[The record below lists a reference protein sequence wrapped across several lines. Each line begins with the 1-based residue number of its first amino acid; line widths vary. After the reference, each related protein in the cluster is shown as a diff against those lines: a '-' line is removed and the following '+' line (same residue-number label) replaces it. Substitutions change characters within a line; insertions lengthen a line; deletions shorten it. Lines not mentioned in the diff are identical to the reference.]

1 MKTPP
6 APRHPHSLRGPL
18 HDTLALALLAGF
30 GAAQAADDT
39 GEAQAPVTTAA
50 VSAGVGAA
58 SGDSGDRA
66 LFGQYNGLRR
76 HGTVGL
82 FGVEYSRFDP
92 ATGNV
97 LSIQGTDLLLETRE
111 LGLRWKH
118 PGDWKLGA
126 DYGELV
132 HHDPLSSSTGPD
144 LRTKRT
150 RLGIAFAKVL
160 GPRLQLDVNL
170 SSENKDGSR
179 LFGVGMSCPSAVAP
193 GCGVSTGTQVGW
205 GVLMVPEP
213 IDSNHTQVEA
223 RLTYAI
229 GELRINGGYY
239 GSFYRNAL
247 GNLTPN
253 VPSTLNSALGTPLPP
268 SPGLAAILGQPL
280 ALPPDNQLH
289 QVDVGGVYAFTPAT
303 RLNFKVSH
311 SEATQHQGFVAAG
324 FTGAPAGV
332 NDLGGRIDTTLVQ
345 AALTSRPL
353 PRLSLLA
360 KVRWED
366 RDDKTPIALYNIED
380 TSTYTNRRMPLT
392 RSRGQA
398 QATWRFTSETS
409 GTVGADYESI
419 DRGVFTSSS
428 AAAGISALRQE
439 TAETG
444 VRAELRRR
452 MSETLNGSVI
462 LSHSRRDGSNWL
474 RDNSGVG
481 VTEVPDSDPSLA
493 TAILMPTL
501 ADRRRDQVKLLAD
514 WQPLEN
520 LSLQFALQSGRDRF
534 STPSIYGLRDSDMD
548 QLTIDAN
555 YALSSRWSL
564 TGFVSH
570 GSQTLRQARPAGVI
584 LDYDNRSTSLGLG
597 VTGKPVAKLEVGGNF
612 AWIDDR
618 SIYAQTLEPAANAG
632 AAALLAATGGL
643 PDIVF
648 RQSLW
653 KFYGRYEVDKQSE
666 IRVDLI
672 HQRSHWNDWTWVY
685 NGVPFTY
692 SDGTVVG
699 QQPRQIVTFVAV
711 RYVYRWR

>member
-1 MKTPP
+1 MKQPTASRP
-6 APRHPHSLRGPL
+6 PRHHP
-18 HDTLALALLAGF
+18 LALALLVAF
-30 GAAQAADDT
+30 GAAHAADDASEKE
-39 GEAQAPVTTAA
+39 GPVTSAV

-58 SGDSGDRA
+58 SGSSGDRA
-66 LFGQYNGLRR
+66 LFGQYNGLRT

-82 FGVEYSRFDP
+82 FGVEYGRFDP
-92 ATGNV
+92 ATGNA
-97 LSIQGTDLLLETRE
+97 LEIRGSDLLLETRE

-132 HHDPLSSSTGPD
+132 RHDPLSSSTGLD

-160 GPRLQLDVNL
+160 SPRLQLDVSL

-179 LFGVGMSCPSAVAP
+179 LFGVGMACPSAVAP
-193 GCGVSTGTQVGW
+193 GCGVTTGTQVGW

-223 RLTYAI
+223 RLSYAI
-229 GELRINGGYY
+229 GQLRLSGGYY
-239 GSFYRNAL
+239 GSFYRNRL
-247 GNLTPN
+247 DSLTPN

-268 SPGLAAILGQPL
+268 GPGLAAILGQPV

-289 QVDVGGVYAFTPAT
+289 QVDVAGVYAFTPAT
-303 RLNFKVSH
+303 QLNFKLSRAQ
-311 SEATQHQGFVAAG
+311 ATQHQGFAGAG
-324 FTGAPAGV
+324 FAGGPAGV
-332 NDLGGRIDTTLVQ
+332 SDLGGRVDTTLAY

-366 RDDKTPIALYNIED
+366 RDDKTAIAPYNIEG
-380 TSTYTNRRMPLT
+380 TSIYTNRRLPLT
-392 RSRGQA
+392 RARGQA

-409 GTVGADYESI
+409 GTLGADYESI
-419 DRGVFTSSS
+419 DRGVFTSTS

-439 TAETG
+439 TTETG

-452 MSETLNGSVI
+452 MSETVNGTLI

-474 RDNSGVG
+474 RDNSGTG
-481 VTEVPDSDPSLA
+481 VTEVPDTDPSLA
-493 TAILMPTL
+493 TAIFMPTL

-514 WQPLEN
+514 WQPLES

-534 STPSIYGLRDSDMD
+534 STPSVYGVRDSDMD
-548 QLTIDAN
+548 QVSIDAS
-555 YALSSRWSL
+555 YALSSRWSF

-597 VTGKPVAKLEVGGNF
+597 VVGKPVAKLEVGGNL

-618 SIYAQTLEPAANAG
+618 STYAQTLEPAANAG
-632 AAALLAATGGL
+632 TAALLAATGGL

-653 KFYGRYEVDKQSE
+653 KLYGRYELDKQSE
-666 IRVDLI
+666 IRLDLV
-672 HQRSHWNDWTWVY
+672 HQRSHWNDWAWAY
-685 NGVPFTY
+685 AGVPYTY